1 MTFSLYIAMIYKSSA
16 LQDILVK
23 LLFIEYRLSQK
34 IPLIWESDE
43 WVQFNK
49 QWIASTIS
57 DLLQRGQSLSTL
69 GIFQSP
75 SQPVFWM
82 SRTRYVT
89 SKKTAARETRYPLV
103 TYVTYALR
111 DIQKNGREGDQVSS
125 CSAQIQQVA
134 SGKKFAFW
142 LLPLF
147 S

>member
-1 MTFSLYIAMIYKSSA
+1 MHNNLEYFQYRRFMTFSSHIAMIYKSSA

-43 WVQFNK
+43 WVHFNK

-75 SQPVFWM
+75 SQPFFQM

-103 TYVTYALR
+103 APR
-111 DIQKNGREGDQVSS
+111 FNR
-125 CSAQIQQVA
+125 QQVA
-134 SGKKFAFW
+134 RNLHFGYCHSF
-142 LLPLF
+142 LNVLY
-147 S
+147 